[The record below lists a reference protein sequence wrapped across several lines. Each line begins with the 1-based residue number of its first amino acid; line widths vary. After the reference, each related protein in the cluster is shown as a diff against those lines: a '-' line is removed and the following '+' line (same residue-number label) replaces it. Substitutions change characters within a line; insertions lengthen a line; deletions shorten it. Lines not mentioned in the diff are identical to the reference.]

1 MLNKSIGTL
10 LHEAKQILTER
21 HLDLNAAEILM
32 ETRLGLSR
40 SALWLG
46 LDRAISAAEQAQFEK
61 DFARY
66 LDGEP
71 VQYILETAPF
81 YGYDFYV
88 DKRVLIPRPET
99 EELVL
104 LAENHLKKI
113 PAQNALDV
121 CTGSGIIAITL
132 KKLCPDLPVT
142 ATDISADAL
151 QVAEKNAQTLQA
163 DVRFQKMNL
172 IDQFLETGDKFDL
185 ITANPPYIAESE
197 KAEMSASV
205 LAHEPS
211 LALFAE
217 NEGLALYQEL
227 IHNLPKIVMEKYWI
241 VVEIGYTQGNA
252 VKELFQKSFPQ
263 ANVIIHKDINQK
275 NRMVSCTNMLV

>member
-1 MLNKSIGTL
+1 MLNNSIGKL
-10 LHEAKQILTER
+10 LHEAKQRLMER
-21 HLDLNAAEILM
+21 HLDTNAAEILI

-40 SALWLG
+40 SELWQS
-46 LDRAISAAEQAQFEK
+46 LDREISEEGQLQFEK

-71 VQYILETAPF
+71 AQYILETAPF

-88 DKRVLIPRPET
+88 DPRVLIPRPET

-104 LAENHLKKI
+104 LAENHLKKQS
-113 PAQNALDV
+113 AQNALDI

-132 KKLCPDLPVT
+132 KKLFPKLPVT
-142 ATDISADAL
+142 ASDLSEKAL
-151 QVAEKNAQTLQA
+151 QVAQKNAKALQA
-163 DVRFQKMNL
+163 DVCFKRMNL
-172 IDQFLETGDKFDL
+172 IDAFLETGEKFDL
-185 ITANPPYIAESE
+185 IIANPPYIAESE
-197 KAEMSASV
+197 KSEMSASV

-217 NEGLALYQEL
+217 NEGLAIYQEL
-227 IHNLPKIVMEKYWI
+227 IHKLPKIVMDNYWI
-241 VVEIGYTQGNA
+241 AFEIGYTQGDA

-263 ANVIIHKDINQK
+263 ASVIVHKDINQK
-275 NRMVSCTNMLV
+275 NRMVSCTNILI